1 MTSEDTLSLLR
12 DIQKNDNDL
21 WAAINLRNNGEDL
34 GEDDEQERS
43 GTNDLHED
51 CADDD
56 SAIPIAVLAEPDVGH
71 ESFLRLESES
81 RNLIASRIVE
91 DEDDGGLMLHGA
103 AEDMQDRDSEM
114 DDGNIEDEDVFVPDT
129 NLDAEAE
136 ALRMDLEPSLAQ
148 CRSKRAKHEPSR
160 YQNNFYRH

>member
-56 SAIPIAVLAEPDVGH
+56 SAIPIAVLAEPDAAARASSG
-71 ESFLRLESES
+71 SS
-81 RNLIASRIVE
+81 RNLELDRVRIVE

-114 DDGNIEDEDVFVPDT
+114 DDSNIEDEDVFVPDA

-148 CRSKRAKHEPSR
+148 RRSKRAKHEPSH
-160 YQNNFYRH
+160 YQNNFYHH